1 MAKQTKNIITRDE
14 IKNTLLTENGKKLR
28 FHLIIGILLF
38 LFFLPLNIWLLI
50 MTWSL
55 NNSIFIRLLLALL
68 DIVVLDALFIVD
80 MIVLVNV
87 IIKRKKIERDEFD
100 ISIRSLIYKDDTVYR
115 PFKIQRLLKF
125 SITNSITSKIS
136 KNLHFSD
143 FDAEEVSG
151 TTYDLASNG
160 DDFYIVHFKGE
171 KEVELIYPA
180 KMYDFK

>member
-14 IKNTLLTENGKKLR
+14 IKNTLLTENGKDLR

-68 DIVVLDALFIVD
+68 DIVVLDAFFIVD
-80 MIVLVNV
+80 MIVLVNL

-100 ISIRSLIYKDDTVYR
+100 ISIRSLIYKDDTTYR

-125 SITNSITSKIS
+125 STTSRIS

-143 FDAEEVSG
+143 FDAEEVGG
-151 TTYDLASNG
+151 TTYDLADNG